1 MSPNKAEK
9 FNIKIFKNI
18 NKENVVNKSKTTGEP
33 PLMLGMSVF
42 FAIKDAI
49 ASVGNYKIVPN
60 LNAPATP
67 EAILLSINDIR
78 KHYEK

>member
-1 MSPNKAEK
+1 MPEK
-9 FNIKIFKNI
+9 FNVEIYKNL

-33 PLMLGMSVF
+33 PLMLAMSVF

-49 ASVGNYKIVPN
+49 ASVENYKIIPE

-67 EAILLSINDIR
+67 EAILLSIKDLKRSI
-78 KHYEK
+78 

>member
-1 MSPNKAEK
+1 MPEK

>member
-1 MSPNKAEK
+1 
-9 FNIKIFKNI
+9 
-18 NKENVVNKSKTTGEP
+18 
-33 PLMLGMSVF
+33 MLGMSVF

-49 ASVGNYKIVPN
+49 ASVGNYKITPN